1 MRHLF
6 RELEYGGYQVK
17 ALGFAGVLGLLLK
30 LLLTEVVALI
40 LLMLLEL
47 IIDPASLLYLMTS
60 ELLTKALVLWMLLHF
75 YREESN
81 PLVLSELMEDAF
93 GEGAESLVIDLPKQS
108 QKRFSRKRFLVLVVL
123 MIMGFRL
130 MYDNSIAYVLMDK
143 IEVSGEL
150 VEAFDELFTWP
161 IYALFSV
168 VILAPLYEELL
179 FRKFIL
185 GGLLKQ
191 VSAFKAIIISALF
204 FGVIHWNWLQG
215 INAFVL
221 GIIIGWLYYKTESI
235 ALCIFAHFANNL
247 YAVTL
252 GIVHEAFLMEPIL
265 WANSLLCVMGAFIL
279 VFSKERVERLM
290 TGINR
295 VNLKMEKDR

>member
-6 RELEYGGYQVK
+6 RAIEYGDYQVK
-17 ALGFAGVLGLLLK
+17 ALGFGGVLGLLLK
-30 LLLTEVVALI
+30 LLLTQLIAII

-47 IIDPASLLYLMTS
+47 IMDSDSLLYLMTS
-60 ELLTKALVLWMLLHF
+60 ELLTKSLVIWMLLHF

-81 PLVLSELMEDAF
+81 PLVLSELMEGAF
-93 GEGAESLVIDLPKQS
+93 AEREEAVVLQSPKQS
-108 QKRFSRKRFLVLVVL
+108 QKKFSRKRFLVLVLL

-130 MYDNSIAYVLMDK
+130 MYDNSIAYVLMEK

-150 VEAFDELFTWP
+150 IEAVDELFTWP
-161 IYALFSV
+161 LYAVFSV
-168 VILAPLYEELL
+168 VILAPVYEELL

-215 INAFVL
+215 INAFLIGV
-221 GIIIGWLYYKTESI
+221 IIGWLYYKTESI
-235 ALCIFAHFANNL
+235 ALCIFAHFVNNL
-247 YAVTL
+247 YAMTFGV
-252 GIVHEAFLMEPIL
+252 VHEAFLMEPIL
-265 WANSLLCVMGAFIL
+265 WANSFLCIIGAFTL
-279 VFSKERVERLM
+279 VFSKERIERLM
-290 TGINR
+290 IGINHL
-295 VNLKMEKDR
+295 NLKTKTDH